1 MPHFFGEAKKRVGC
15 RAEHPATPHGS
26 EASMF
31 YPPADAASAPCA
43 VARSRN
49 LQPSPTAEAASR
61 RYAGWRVK
69 RYVCPAGRPSRVS
82 ARQPT
87 YFSCFAK
94 RSRQEKATP
103 EMPPRCAGCPRRW
116 HRNREASETRF
127 AQTADA
133 SLSDFGTSDV
143 ASSTGIHCNSHCQG
157 NGNGHFKSNGHC
169 NGNGNR
175 NRNRNCRC
183 AGNGSGR
190 CAKLLSHLKI
200 ACR

>member
-26 EASMF
+26 ETATFHPS
-31 YPPADAASAPCA
+31 ADAASAPCA
-43 VARSRN
+43 VASSRN
-49 LQPSPTAEAASR
+49 VQPSQTAKAASR
-61 RYAGWRVK
+61 RYACWRMK
-69 RYVCPAGRPSRVS
+69 QYVCPAGRPSRVS

-103 EMPPRCAGCPRRW
+103 MMAPRCAGCTRRQ

-133 SLSDFGTSDV
+133 SLSDFGTGDV
-143 ASSTGIHCNSHCQG
+143 SPSTGIHCNG
-157 NGNGHFKSNGHC
+157 NGHC
-169 NGNGNR
+169 NGHGNRNR

-183 AGNGSGR
+183 AGNVNSNGR
-190 CAKLLSHLKI
+190 YAERRLRLHP
-200 ACR
+200 AP